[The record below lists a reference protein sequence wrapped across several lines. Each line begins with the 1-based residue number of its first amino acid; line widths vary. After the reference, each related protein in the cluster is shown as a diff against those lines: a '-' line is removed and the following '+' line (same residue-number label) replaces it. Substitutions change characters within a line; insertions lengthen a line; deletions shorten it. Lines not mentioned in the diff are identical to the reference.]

1 MKTKQ
6 LSEWKLI
13 EFLNWAD
20 NNSDISALTARC
32 IAKVG
37 NAGWEALGMFVDE
50 KVGGL
55 QSVIK
60 TYEEKSGNNLDIG
73 SDDGFSDVCYHIVGL
88 GKEEFDRCIQD
99 PKLVEKRYNSPYG
112 SYEGY
117 RESFAYMFLA
127 DESNQKNS

>member
-1 MKTKQ
+1 MKAKQ

-37 NAGWEALGMFVDE
+37 NAGWEDLSMFVKK
-50 KVGGL
+50 KVGEL
-55 QSVIK
+55 QTAIK
-60 TYEEKSGNNLDIG
+60 TYEEKNGDLDIG

-88 GKEEFDRCIQD
+88 GKEEFNRCIKD

-117 RESFAYMFLA
+117 RESFAYMFLD
-127 DESNQKNS
+127 DESNKKNS